1 MKWKEVSV
9 GDVTDH
15 LKGFAFKSSQYVLHG
30 VPVVRVSDFTED
42 SISTQE
48 TKFYPMNL
56 KDDYLKYVLEAG
68 DVLIQTVG
76 SWQNNPLSVV
86 GKVVSVPEELN
97 GALLNQNIVKLLPSE
112 EIDAHFLFY
121 RLKCNDFYGH
131 NIGNATGAANQ
142 ASITLNTINSFK
154 FLIPPPPTQRRIA
167 EILSAYDDLI
177 ENNQKQIKLLEEAA
191 MLLYKEWF
199 VKLRFP
205 GHENVKIIDELP
217 EGWRKGNLQE
227 LIDIKYGKDHKKLH
241 DGDIPIYGSGGIM
254 RKGNQSLYTGASVL
268 IPRKGSLNNI
278 LFMNEQFW
286 TVDTMF
292 YSVPRRDFIMPY
304 VYLYLKGWDM
314 YAMNTGA
321 AVPSTT
327 TETLN
332 SMQVFIPSEQLLEKF
347 DIAAKNYFSC
357 ANALKAQIDQ
367 AKIARDK
374 LLPKLI
380 NGEIEV

>member
-1 MKWKEVSV
+1 MKWETVSV
-9 GDVTDH
+9 GEVTNH
-15 LKGFAFKSSQYVLHG
+15 LKGFAFKSSHYVQHG

-42 SISTQE
+42 SISMQE
-48 TKFYPMNL
+48 VKYYPMSLRDN
-56 KDDYLKYVLEAG
+56 YVKYMLETG
-68 DVLIQTVG
+68 DILIQTVG

-86 GKVVSVPEELN
+86 GKVVTVPEELN
-97 GALLNQNIVKLLPSE
+97 GALLNQNIVKLFPAE
-112 EIDAHFLFY
+112 KIDGRFLFY
-121 RLKCNDFYGH
+121 RLKCSDFFGH

-154 FLIPPPPTQRRIA
+154 FDIPKFPTQRCIA
-167 EILSAYDDLI
+167 KILSAYDDLI
-177 ENNQKQIKLLEEAA
+177 ENNQRQINLLEEAA

-205 GHENVKIIDELP
+205 GHENVKVVDGVP
-217 EGWRKGNLQE
+217 EGWSKGSLQE
-227 LIDIKYGKDHKKLH
+227 LIDVKYGKDHKKLLN
-241 DGDIPIYGSGGIM
+241 GDMPVYGSGGIM
-254 RKGNQSLYTGASVL
+254 RRVNKSLYAGESVL

-278 LFMNEQFW
+278 MFINEEFW

-292 YSVPRRDFIMPY
+292 YSIPKRAFIMPY

-332 SMQVFIPSEQLLEKF
+332 SMQISIPSEYLLAKF
-347 DIAAKNYFSC
+347 DKAAQNYFSC
-357 ANALKAQIDQ
+357 ANALKRQINQ
-367 AKIARDK
+367 ARAARDK
-374 LLPKLI
+374 LLPKLM
-380 NGEIEV
+380 NGEII